1 MHDDR
6 QSGAR
11 DSFINSLAVYR
22 GAHVS
27 LVNKYAEARIIHRG
41 SKWRV
46 LWNLFN
52 PPGALALSHTNA
64 QNCNRSLYPGD
75 SCKRKRSL
83 AGILKR
89 GIRRNFIFGSA
100 WIFSLFLFFPVLLSL
115 FSFLLSPLSFFFF
128 HVSFDLFLPFVRS
141 THRAQRNYPSGFRT
155 RLNEYGN

>member
-11 DSFINSLAVYR
+11 DSFINSLALYR

-89 GIRRNFIFGSA
+89 GIRRNFIFA
-100 WIFSLFLFFPVLLSL
+100 TCLNFFLSL
-115 FSFLLSPLSFFFF
+115 SLPLFPPSFCS
-128 HVSFDLFLPFVRS
+128 RS
-141 THRAQRNYPSGFRT
+141 TAYVSRAESSVPYLESSG
-155 RLNEYGN
+155 N

>member
-11 DSFINSLAVYR
+11 DSFINSLPVYR

-89 GIRRNFIFGSA
+89 GIRRNFIFGN
-100 WIFSLFLFFPVLLSL
+100 LPQFFPPPLSL
-115 FSFLLSPLSFFFF
+115 FPPSFCS
-128 HVSFDLFLPFVRS
+128 RS
-141 THRAQRNYPSGFRT
+141 TRAQRTESSVSSR
-155 RLNEYGN
+155 EW

>member
-100 WIFSLFLFFPVLLSL
+100 SIFFSPSFF
-115 FSFLLSPLSFFFF
+115 LSPLSFFF
-128 HVSFDLFLPFVRS
+128 SRFLPFVRRIANNGTES
-141 THRAQRNYPSGFRT
+141 SSWFPYSAQRVVIN
-155 RLNEYGN
+155 LN

>member
-1 MHDDR
+1 M
-6 QSGAR
+6 
-11 DSFINSLAVYR
+11 
-22 GAHVS
+22 S

-83 AGILKR
+83 AGSSNGEFDEISFR
-89 GIRRNFIFGSA
+89 PAAYF
-100 WIFSLFLFFPVLLSL
+100 FSLPLSLSLSLPCLFNTPLLPFFCPLFFFLFVFLFFYVFPPPPLSL
-115 FSFLLSPLSFFFF
+115 SCST
-128 HVSFDLFLPFVRS
+128 VSRGDENEFALFGRG
-141 THRAQRNYPSGFRT
+141 R
-155 RLNEYGN
+155 

>member
-89 GIRRNFIFGSA
+89 GIRRNFIFGNLPQFFPLP
-100 WIFSLFLFFPVLLSL
+100 FSLSPP
-115 FSFLLSPLSFFFF
+115 SFCSCF
-128 HVSFDLFLPFVRS
+128 
-141 THRAQRNYPSGFRT
+141 TRAQRTESSVSSRVVIN
-155 RLNEYGN
+155 LN

>member
-11 DSFINSLAVYR
+11 DSFINSLPVYR

-89 GIRRNFIFGSA
+89 GIRRNFIFGN
-100 WIFSLFLFFPVLLSL
+100 LPQFFPPPPLPFSSFVLLS
-115 FSFLLSPLSFFFF
+115 F
-128 HVSFDLFLPFVRS
+128 HACTTNGILRFEPRVVI
-141 THRAQRNYPSGFRT
+141 N
-155 RLNEYGN
+155 LN

>member
-100 WIFSLFLFFPVLLSL
+100 SIFFSPSFF
-115 FSFLLSPLSFFFF
+115 LSPLSFFF
-128 HVSFDLFLPFVRS
+128 HVSFLSFDASR
-141 THRAQRNYPSGFRT
+141 TTERNRPPGFRT
-155 RLNEYGN
+155 RLNEW

>member
-1 MHDDR
+1 M
-6 QSGAR
+6 
-11 DSFINSLAVYR
+11 
-22 GAHVS
+22 S

-83 AGILKR
+83 AGSSNGEFDEISFRPAAYFFLSLPLSLSLSCLF
-89 GIRRNFIFGSA
+89 NTPLLPLFF
-100 WIFSLFLFFPVLLSL
+100 FLFLFFFFTYFTLFLSL
-115 FSFLLSPLSFFFF
+115 FLSLSLSCST
-128 HVSFDLFLPFVRS
+128 VSRSGGNEFALFGRG
-141 THRAQRNYPSGFRT
+141 R
-155 RLNEYGN
+155 